1 MPVRVDAVTGERGER
16 CERCA
21 MLRGSMTP
29 TPNARPAATIDEVRA
44 HFPALDRRHGGAPVA
59 YFDGPGGT
67 QVPRSVVDAMSDY
80 LLHHNANTH
89 WAYPTSIETDA
100 ALAAARAALA
110 DFLGGRPSEIA
121 FGANMTTLTFH
132 LGRALGRRWAAGD
145 ELVVTELDHHANA
158 DPWRRLAKEHGLAVR
173 TVRFRAD
180 TGQLDMED
188 LAAAI
193 GPRTKLLAIGAA
205 SNALGTI
212 NDVRRA
218 ADLAHAAG
226 ALVFVD
232 AVHYAPHAL
241 VDVAALGADF
251 LACSAYKFYG
261 PHVGVLWG
269 RQALVEELDVPK
281 LEPAPAH
288 APEKLET
295 GTQNHEGIVGAG
307 AAVDFLASLA
317 GGETRRA
324 RLAAAFAM
332 LHARGHELLER
343 LWSGLREIPG
353 VTVYGPPPS
362 EPRTPTV
369 AFTVRG
375 VRADDVSRAL
385 AERAV
390 FASSGDFYATTVVAR
405 LGHAADGL
413 VRAGC
418 ACYTTAGE
426 VDRLV
431 GGVRELARR
440 SA

>member
-1 MPVRVDAVTGERGER
+1 
-16 CERCA
+16 
-21 MLRGSMTP
+21 MTLP
-29 TPNARPAATIDEVRA
+29 TPRPAASIDLVRA
-44 HFPALDRRHGGAPVA
+44 QFPALERRHNGAPVA

-67 QVPRSVVDAMSDY
+67 QVPRAVVDAMSDY

-100 ALAAARAALA
+100 ALAGAREVLA
-110 DFLGGRPSEIA
+110 DLFAGRADEVA
-121 FGANMTTLTFH
+121 FGANMTTLVFH
-132 LGRALGRRWAAGD
+132 LGRALGAGWSPGD
-145 ELVVTELDHHANA
+145 ELVVTDLDHHANI
-158 DPWRRLAKEHGLAVR
+158 DPWRWLAAERGLTVR
-173 TVRFRAD
+173 SVRFRAE
-180 TGQLDMED
+180 TGQLDPDD

-193 GPRTKLLAIGAA
+193 GPRTRLVAIGAA

-241 VDVAALGADF
+241 VDAAALGADF

-269 RQALVEELDVPK
+269 RRALIDELALPR
-281 LEPAPAH
+281 LAPAPQH
-288 APEKLET
+288 SPERQET
-295 GTQNHEGIVGAG
+295 GTQNHEGMVGAA
-307 AAVDFLASLA
+307 AAVEFLASLA
-317 GGETRRA
+317 DGPTRRA
-324 RLAAAFAM
+324 RLEAAYAA
-332 LHARGHELLER
+332 LHARGQQLVAR
-343 LWSGLREIPG
+343 LWSGLRELPG
-353 VTVYGPPPS
+353 VTLYGPQPG

-375 VRADDVSRAL
+375 VPTGDVARAL
-385 AERAV
+385 ADQAV
-390 FASSGDFYATTVVAR
+390 FVSNGDFYAATVMER
-405 LGHAADGL
+405 LGQAADGV

-418 ACYTTAGE
+418 ACYTTAEE

-431 GGVRELARR
+431 DGVRRIVRR
-440 SA
+440 